1 MPVGVDARGAVLMVT
16 LDRPEVHN
24 AIDPE
29 MHRELMEAWTRLRDD
44 DALRVAVLSGAGT
57 KAFCAGVDLKRMGD
71 FYQGV
76 PPERR
81 REVWDRE
88 PGIGGITRNFEVG
101 KPIVAAIHG
110 HCLGGGLELALA
122 CDLRYASEQAS
133 FGLPEVKWAIIPG
146 QGGTQRLPRAIPSNV
161 AMEMILTG
169 RPISAARAF
178 QLGLVNGV
186 VAFDQLL
193 PEAVRVAELIA
204 AQPPR
209 AVRHA
214 REAILRGRELPLAEG
229 LRLEQSLAEPLRD
242 SEENR
247 AARARFGR

>member
-1 MPVGVDARGAVLMVT
+1 MPVQVEARGAVLLVT
-16 LDRPEVHN
+16 LDRPQVHN

-29 MHRELMEAWTRLRDD
+29 MHQELLAAWTRLRDD
-44 DALRVAVLSGAGT
+44 EGLRVAVLTGAGS

-71 FYQGV
+71 FYRGV
-76 PPERR
+76 PADRR

-88 PGIGGITRNFEVG
+88 PGIGGITRNLEVG

-122 CDLRYASEQAS
+122 CDLRYASEEAS
-133 FGLPEVKWAIIPG
+133 FGLPEVKWAILPG
-146 QGGTQRLPRAIPSNV
+146 QGGTQRLPRAVPPNV
-161 AMEMILTG
+161 ALEMILTS
-169 RPISAARAF
+169 RPLSAARAF
-178 QLGLVNGV
+178 QLGLVNAV
-186 VAFDQLL
+186 VPFQQLL
-193 PEAVRVAELIA
+193 PEALAVAELIA

-214 REAILRGRELPLAEG
+214 REAVWRGLDLPLSEG

-242 SEENR
+242 SEENQ
-247 AARARFGR
+247 AARARFAR